1 MRQTV
6 LPLLQRSWP
15 ARIVLAVAM
24 LLLITAFALPSKP
37 VETRTVNPLPLPEPA
52 ATNRHAPAAR
62 ADTRTPTAAPDADPE
77 LTWQRHTIGK
87 GDTLAGL
94 FQQWGIGYG
103 EVLRLL
109 EAVPEA
115 RVLERLKAGDPL
127 WFARENGR
135 LLALRADLDESRR
148 LEIRR
153 HQNGWQGRVLDVP
166 LRQTIHEATGVIDQ
180 SLFLAGQ
187 QAGLSDNLIM
197 QLAEI
202 FGWDVDF
209 VLDIRKGDRFS
220 LIYQK
225 TWKEGRVI
233 REGPI
238 LAAEF
243 VNQGRILR
251 AVRYER
257 ADGSVSYFTPEGR
270 NMRKAFLRTPVDFT
284 RISSR
289 FTLKRKHPVLK
300 GVTRP
305 HRGVDYAAPKG
316 TPVKATGDGRI
327 IKLTRNRGYGKHIII
342 QHGSKYQTVYA
353 HLNAF
358 RKGLKKGSRVR
369 QGQTIG
375 YVGMTG
381 LASGPHLHYEF
392 RVNGVHRN
400 PLKVRF
406 PQAEPL
412 PASELAEFLRHAAPM
427 LARLQALDEA
437 GGGRAVARQ
446 P

>member
-1 MRQTV
+1 MRHTV

-15 ARIVLAVAM
+15 ARIVAALAV
-24 LLLITAFALPSKP
+24 LLLITAFALPVQP
-37 VETRTVNPLPLPEPA
+37 PETTIHSPLPLPTDPPQPA
-52 ATNRHAPAAR
+52 
-62 ADTRTPTAAPDADPE
+62 TAAPLAEAPPAPKPVTE
-77 LTWQRHTIGK
+77 TARNWQAVKIHK

-109 EAVPEA
+109 KAVPEA
-115 RVLERLKAGDPL
+115 RALEKLQAGDTL
-127 WFARENGR
+127 WVDRADGQ
-135 LLALRADLDESRR
+135 LVALKLDLDETHR
-148 LEIRR
+148 LQLER
-153 HQNGWQGRVLDVP
+153 QAEGWQGHTEEIP
-166 LRQTIHEATGVIDQ
+166 LRQTVHEATGVIDQ

-197 QLAEI
+197 QLADI

-209 VLDIRKGDRFS
+209 VLDIRKGDHFS

-225 TWKEGRVI
+225 TWKEGRI
-233 REGPI
+233 LREGPI
-238 LAAEF
+238 LAATF
-243 VNQGRILR
+243 VNQGRVLQ
-251 AVRYER
+251 AVRYTR
-257 ADGSVSYFTPEGR
+257 SDGSTSYFTPEGR

-289 FTLKRKHPVLK
+289 FSLKRKHPILK

-305 HRGVDYAAPKG
+305 HRGVDYAAPRG

-327 IKLTRNRGYGKHIII
+327 IKMARSRGYGKHIII
-342 QHGSKYQTVYA
+342 QHGGKYQTVYA

-358 RKGLKKGSRVR
+358 RKGLHKGRRVQ

-381 LASGPHLHYEF
+381 LATAPHLHYEF
-392 RVNGVHRN
+392 RINGVHRN

-412 PASELAEFLRHAAPM
+412 PASELADFMQQAAPL
-427 LARLQALDEA
+427 LARLQTLENAT
-437 GGGRAVARQ
+437 AVARQ